1 MLARSEILF
10 VRSQA
15 SREELTEL
23 AQQANLEEVRL
34 GEDQD
39 QMDLEPNKVRLGQ
52 QRVPAAVFRSLK
64 EG

>member
-1 MLARSEILF
+1 EILF

-23 AQQANLEEVRL
+23 AQQANLEEVEL
-34 GEDQD
+34 GEDRD
-39 QMDLEPNKVRLGQ
+39 QMDLEPSKVRLGQ